1 METSFTTTGPKT
13 PANATQAARDIP
25 LPQPSGP
32 EFPYFSEKPIPI
44 PPYDPRS
51 IGRMT
56 ELLQEILDPAY
67 ILLFGS
73 PADGTPH
80 SDVIGYDLL
89 IATHTPPAYDWLAA
103 RRYLK
108 MKMPGIGHGAPYL
121 NLYVYHA
128 GYVVS
133 QTSPFFWLART
144 EGILSYCSN
153 RYKFRRPRKMFPFA
167 QAACEARAYYA
178 TFAALGAEFLEQA
191 GTALSEN
198 KIRQAAFFTAQA
210 AVYFYRVLF
219 RVYHGFEEDTHDLQ
233 IMHERTR
240 TLSAELMLL
249 FEPGNYDSVDTLSR
263 LRQAYTKARYDPD
276 FFISEDDME
285 RHIHRIGRLRKL
297 CGKLCSQRI
306 AFSDGIDGQTVR

>member
-1 METSFTTTGPKT
+1 METTFFTTGQKT

-25 LPQPSGP
+25 LPQPSGQ
-32 EFPYFSEKPIPI
+32 EFPHFSGEPALV
-44 PPYDPRS
+44 PPYDPGS

-56 ELLQEILDPAY
+56 ELLREILDPAY

-73 PADGTPH
+73 SANGTPH

-89 IATHTPPAYDWLAA
+89 IATHTPPAYDWHAA
-103 RRYLK
+103 KRYLK
-108 MKMPGIGHGAPYL
+108 MKIPGIGHGVPYL
-121 NLYVYHA
+121 NLYIYHA

-144 EGILSYCSN
+144 EGILSYCSD

-178 TFAALGAEFLEQA
+178 TFAALGTEFLEQA
-191 GTALSEN
+191 EKAFAEH
-198 KIRQAAFFTAQA
+198 KIRPAAFFVAQA

-219 RVYHGFEEDTHDLQ
+219 RVYHGFDEDTYDLS
-233 IMHERTR
+233 ILHERTR

-249 FEPGNYDSVDTLSR
+249 FEPGCYDIDTLSR
-263 LRQAYTKARYDPD
+263 LKQAYTKARYDTD
-276 FFISEDDME
+276 FFISENDMKRHLLRIE
-285 RHIHRIGRLRKL
+285 RLQNIV
-297 CGKLCSQRI
+297 GKLCSQRI
-306 AFSDGIDGQTVR
+306 ALYDGIGGRTNR

>member
-1 METSFTTTGPKT
+1 MLFAAALFNSFICEQHHSFALRCK
-13 PANATQAARDIP
+13 PAARPDKEGIRPAIDRSVSISVLRIDGNRRTDFLRTLPYHRQNPYRYYLNNRNLNEFYGNVIHYNRAENATQAARDIP

-108 MKMPGIGHGAPYL
+108 MKMPA
-121 NLYVYHA
+121 
-128 GYVVS
+128 
-133 QTSPFFWLART
+133 
-144 EGILSYCSN
+144 
-153 RYKFRRPRKMFPFA
+153 
-167 QAACEARAYYA
+167 
-178 TFAALGAEFLEQA
+178 
-191 GTALSEN
+191 
-198 KIRQAAFFTAQA
+198 
-210 AVYFYRVLF
+210 
-219 RVYHGFEEDTHDLQ
+219 
-233 IMHERTR
+233 
-240 TLSAELMLL
+240 
-249 FEPGNYDSVDTLSR
+249 
-263 LRQAYTKARYDPD
+263 
-276 FFISEDDME
+276 
-285 RHIHRIGRLRKL
+285 
-297 CGKLCSQRI
+297 
-306 AFSDGIDGQTVR
+306 

>member
-1 METSFTTTGPKT
+1 METTFFTTGQKT
-13 PANATQAARDIP
+13 PANTAQTARDIP

-32 EFPYFSEKPIPI
+32 EFSYFSEEPIPV

-56 ELLQEILDPAY
+56 ELLQEVLDPAY

-73 PADGTPH
+73 SANGTPH

-89 IATHTPPAYDWLAA
+89 IATHTPPVYDWHAA
-103 RRYLK
+103 KRYLK
-108 MKMPGIGHGAPYL
+108 MKMPGIGYGVPYL
-121 NLYVYHA
+121 NLYIYHA

-144 EGILSYCSN
+144 EGILSYCSD

-167 QAACEARAYYA
+167 QAACEARALLRHFRRA
-178 TFAALGAEFLEQA
+178 RNRISGTGRKGTRRTQDPAGCFLR
-191 GTALSEN
+191 GTS
-198 KIRQAAFFTAQA
+198 

-219 RVYHGFEEDTHDLQ
+219 RVYHGFDEDTYDLS
-233 IMHERTR
+233 ILHERTR

-249 FEPGNYDSVDTLSR
+249 FEPGCYGNVDTLSR
-263 LRQAYTKARYDPD
+263 LKQAYAKARYDTD
-276 FFISEDDME
+276 FLFP
-285 RHIHRIGRLRKL
+285 G
-297 CGKLCSQRI
+297 
-306 AFSDGIDGQTVR
+306 TT